1 MNSLE
6 VRFLKF
12 SVDDLSVSTGRVG
25 AVDVV
30 VEAAVVD
37 SQPNHH
43 LDMCEVIWG
52 MVKGTVNSSVLD
64 YYNLC

>member
-43 LDMCEVIWG
+43 LDMCEVI
-52 MVKGTVNSSVLD
+52 
-64 YYNLC
+64 